1 MSVSNI
7 LIGLLALALMG
18 SLYAINNY
26 RKEVQDLRT
35 ELTIARSDLEI
46 MRLERDAANQ
56 AHKQRMQAEKEIN
69 DVAAQRNQLLDSL
82 PSGWGNA
89 PLPDECVRMF
99 HYDPSSAV
107 GSDSATGG
115 SDATD

>member
-35 ELTIARSDLEI
+35 ELVITRSDMET

-99 HYDPSSAV
+99 HYDPAASVGPNPSSN
-107 GSDSATGG
+107 G
-115 SDATD
+115 TDVTD

>member
-35 ELTIARSDLEI
+35 ELVITRSDMET

-89 PLPDECVRMF
+89 PLPDECVRMWT
-99 HYDPSSAV
+99 YSPSTSTDSSA
-107 GSDSATGG
+107 SAGG
-115 SDATD
+115 FDAAD

>member
-1 MSVSNI
+1 MSVPNI
-7 LIGLLALALMG
+7 AIGLLALALMAA
-18 SLYAINNY
+18 LYGLNHYI
-26 RKEVQDLRT
+26 KEVQDLRT
-35 ELTIARSDLEI
+35 ELAIARSDMER

-56 AHKQRMQAEKEIN
+56 AHKQRLQAEKEIN
-69 DVAAQRNQLLDSL
+69 DVADRRNQLLDSL

-115 SDATD
+115 SDAAD

>member
-35 ELTIARSDLEI
+35 ELAIARSDMEI
-46 MRLERDAANQ
+46 MRLERDAARQ

-107 GSDSATGG
+107 GSSASAGG
-115 SDATD
+115 TDAAD

>member
-7 LIGLLALALMG
+7 AIGLLVLALMG

-35 ELTIARSDLEI
+35 ELTIARSDMETMRYQVEAYEKANRERKQAQEEI
-46 MRLERDAANQ
+46 DNVAQERS
-56 AHKQRMQAEKEIN
+56 R
-69 DVAAQRNQLLDSL
+69 LLDSI
-82 PSGWGNA
+82 PSGWGDR

-115 SDATD
+115 TDASD

>member
-1 MSVSNI
+1 MSTSNI
-7 LIGLLALALMG
+7 IIGLLALALMG

-35 ELTIARSDLEI
+35 ELVITRSDMET

-107 GSDSATGG
+107 GSNSSTGG
-115 SDATD
+115 TDASD

>member
-7 LIGLLALALMG
+7 LIGLLALALVG

-35 ELTIARSDLEI
+35 ELTIARSDMEI
-46 MRLERDAANQ
+46 MRLERDAARQ
-56 AHKQRMQAEKEIN
+56 ARSGRQQAEKEIN
-69 DVAAQRNQLLDSL
+69 DVATQRNKLLDSL

-89 PLPDECVRMF
+89 PLPDECVRMWT
-99 HYDPSSAV
+99 YSPSTSTDSSA
-107 GSDSATGG
+107 SAGG
-115 SDATD
+115 TDAAD

>member
-7 LIGLLALALMG
+7 AIGLLVLALMG

-35 ELTIARSDLEI
+35 ELTIARSDMEI
-46 MRLERDAANQ
+46 LRLERDAARQ
-56 AHKQRMQAEKEIN
+56 ARSGRQQAEKEIN
-69 DVAAQRNQLLDSL
+69 DVATQRNQLLDSL

-99 HYDPSSAV
+99 HYDPDTSV
-107 GSDSATGG
+107 GSDSPSGG
-115 SDATD
+115 TDGAD

>member
-35 ELTIARSDLEI
+35 ELVITRSDMET

-69 DVAAQRNQLLDSL
+69 DVAAKRNQLIDSL
-82 PSGWGNA
+82 PTSWGNT
-89 PLPDECVRMF
+89 PLPDECVRMWT
-99 HYDPSSAV
+99 YSPSTSTGSDPS
-107 GSDSATGG
+107 TGG

>member
-7 LIGLLALALMG
+7 AIGLLVLALMG

-26 RKEVQDLRT
+26 RKEVQDLNTR
-35 ELTIARSDLEI
+35 LVIMFSDMEI
-46 MRLERDAANQ
+46 LRYQRNSAEKALQERLE
-56 AHKQRMQAEKEIN
+56 AEKEIN
-69 DVAAQRNQLLDSL
+69 DVTARRNQLIDSL